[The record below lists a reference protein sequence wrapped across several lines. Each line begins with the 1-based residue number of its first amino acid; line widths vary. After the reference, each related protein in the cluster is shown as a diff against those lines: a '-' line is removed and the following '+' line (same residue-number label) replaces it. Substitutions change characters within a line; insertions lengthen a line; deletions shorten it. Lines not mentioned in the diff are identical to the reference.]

1 MRTLLTG
8 LLMAALAFGFSAN
21 MAIAAESDEYLGTRQ
36 ALPGPTFVA
45 QHHASTLEEGVLR
58 GSGALLRGAGEAQYL
73 RSLASIN
80 REYARRLYIE
90 NRQKA
95 AEAYFNLKRINRY
108 AREELQR
115 PRVTAE
121 DVARQ
126 AADRLPAVLSSQ
138 QYDRQ
143 DGVVTWPTVL
153 LREEFEND
161 RDLIDAL
168 VSQRANSKM
177 LAAEIDSDISNVT
190 EAMLVTLRVKG
201 ADLSS
206 TEFIT
211 AMKFLKSL
219 RYEALVNPTQL
230 AAMNQSV
237 AGVPALNSV
246 ASY

>member
-8 LLMAALAFGFSAN
+8 LLMATLVFGSSAS
-21 MAIAAESDEYLGTRQ
+21 MAAGGESDEYLGTRQ
-36 ALPGPTFVA
+36 ALPGPSVTL

-90 NRQKA
+90 NREKA
-95 AEAYFNLKRINRY
+95 AEAYFNLKRTNRY
-108 AREELQR
+108 AREELQT

-126 AADRLPAVLSSQ
+126 AADRLPAVLSVQ
-138 QYDRQ
+138 EYDREF
-143 DGVVTWPTVL
+143 GVVNWPAVL

-161 RDLIDAL
+161 RSLIDAL
-168 VSQRANSKM
+168 VSQRTNSKM
-177 LAAEIDSDISNVT
+177 LAAEIDSDIASVT
-190 EAMLVTLRVKG
+190 DAMLSTLRVAG

-219 RYEALVNPTQL
+219 RYEALVNPTQF
-230 AAMNQSV
+230 AAMNQAVVGTPAVSSV
-237 AGVPALNSV
+237 VSR
-246 ASY
+246 